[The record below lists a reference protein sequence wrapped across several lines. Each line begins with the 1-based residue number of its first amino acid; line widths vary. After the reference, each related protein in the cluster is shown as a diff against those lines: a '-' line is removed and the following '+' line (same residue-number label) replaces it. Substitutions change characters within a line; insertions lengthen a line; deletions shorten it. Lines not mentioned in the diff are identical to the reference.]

1 MMLNMHVVVRGWLG
15 CAVVG
20 LLAAAGCSGGAD
32 FGESITVPQER
43 HTKIDEAFG
52 AGKTLRLPADMPFN
66 VTDAQRFSQ
75 GGAVAESSADASGKA
90 RCSASAQ
97 AGGSAWAEMQL
108 GHVLTC
114 AGDTPFEATVTFN
127 VTYRYRMES
136 EGAAGTVTPDKFAL
150 KAYIMDSNRRMLKR
164 MMLAEL
170 EPAKGPTTWS
180 GTQSPAFDVTFE
192 PGLAY
197 HLVLAGRAEVSGDED
212 RSPSAEIQVE
222 SLELEITPRR

>member
-1 MMLNMHVVVRGWLG
+1 MSKMHVVVRGWLG

-20 LLAAAGCSGGAD
+20 LLAAVGCSGAAD
-32 FGESITVPQER
+32 FGESISVPQER
-43 HTKIDEAFG
+43 QTQIDEAFG
-52 AGKTLRLPADMPFN
+52 AGKTLRLPADIPFN
-66 VTDAQRFSQ
+66 VADAQRFSQ
-75 GGAVAESSADASGKA
+75 GGAVAESSADASGKG

-97 AGGSAWAEMQL
+97 ADGSAWAELQL

-114 AGDTPFEATVTFN
+114 AGDKPFEATVTFN
-127 VTYRYRMES
+127 VTYCYRMDS
-136 EGAAGTVTPDKFAL
+136 QAAAGTATPDKFAL

-170 EPAKGPTTWS
+170 EPAKGPTTWT

-197 HLVLAGRAEVSGDED
+197 HLVLAGRVEVSGDED
-212 RSPSAEIQVE
+212 RSPLAEIEVK
-222 SLELEITPRR
+222 SLELEIAPRR